1 MHIRR
6 SHKMEQAKIS
16 KNCKNQNYL
25 NEIATKDQIREVMHY
40 DFKVKRRLLDRKMLK
55 RLVGKVKKVDDA
67 EKNAMVW
74 KKFLVKKIFF
84 ILKMFEKYEQVI
96 KI

>member
-16 KNCKNQNYL
+16 ENCKNQNYL
-25 NEIATKDQIREVMHY
+25 NEIAIKDQIREVMLY
-40 DFKVKRRLLDRKMLK
+40 DFKVERRRLDKKMSK
-55 RLVGKVKKVDDA
+55 RLVGNVTKVDDDDA

-74 KKFLVKKIFF
+74 KKFLVKKIFYF
-84 ILKMFEKYEQVI
+84 KNV
-96 KI
+96 

>member
-1 MHIRR
+1 
-6 SHKMEQAKIS
+6 MEQAKIS

-25 NEIATKDQIREVMHY
+25 NEIAIKDQIRKVMHY
-40 DFKVKRRLLDRKMLK
+40 DFKVKRRRLDKKMSK

-74 KKFLVKKIFF
+74 KKFLVKKNF
-84 ILKMFEKYEQVI
+84 ILKMFEKMN
-96 KI
+96 K

>member
-1 MHIRR
+1 
-6 SHKMEQAKIS
+6 MEQAKIS

-55 RLVGKVKKVDDA
+55 RLVGKVKKVDDDA

>member
-1 MHIRR
+1 
-6 SHKMEQAKIS
+6 MEQAKIS
-16 KNCKNQNYL
+16 ENCKNQNYL

-40 DFKVKRRLLDRKMLK
+40 DFKVKRRWLDKKMSK

-67 EKNAMVW
+67 EENAMVW
-74 KKFLVKKIFF
+74 KKFLVKKFF
-84 ILKMFEKYEQVI
+84 YFKNVWKNEQVI

>member
-1 MHIRR
+1 MHIRH

-25 NEIATKDQIREVMHY
+25 NEIAAKDEIREVMRY
-40 DFKVKRRLLDRKMLK
+40 DFKVKRRQLDKKMSK
-55 RLVGKVKKVDDA
+55 RLGKAKNIDDA

-74 KKFLVKKIFF
+74 KKFLVKIFLF
-84 ILKMFEKYEQVI
+84 
-96 KI
+96 

>member
-1 MHIRR
+1 M
-6 SHKMEQAKIS
+6 S
-16 KNCKNQNYL
+16 
-25 NEIATKDQIREVMHY
+25 
-40 DFKVKRRLLDRKMLK
+40 K

-74 KKFLVKKIFF
+74 KKILVKKKFYF
-84 ILKMFEKYEQVI
+84 TNVWKNEQVI